1 MKIYIFQP
9 SYITLYMVGEIKKSA
24 RRAPKFFDIMLEKQ
38 ENTDFFE
45 LFFEN
50 LH

>member
-1 MKIYIFQP
+1 
-9 SYITLYMVGEIKKSA
+9 MVGEIKKSA
-24 RRAPKFFDIMLEKQ
+24 RRAPKILDIMLEKQ